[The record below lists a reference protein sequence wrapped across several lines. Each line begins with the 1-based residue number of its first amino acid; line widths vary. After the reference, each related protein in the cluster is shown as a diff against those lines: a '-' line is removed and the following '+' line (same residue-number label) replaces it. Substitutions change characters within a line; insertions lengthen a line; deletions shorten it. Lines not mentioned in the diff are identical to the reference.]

1 MNKMFN
7 ENECKCCHK
16 VFASHSNLKKHE
28 RRNQCGGEL
37 EPTSC
42 TFCGVNYKILSKHVC
57 KKKMTAIEN
66 MKEELDEK
74 ENQIRLLNTK
84 TLLLEQELSIFK
96 KMFEEKDSVVTK
108 LALQPK
114 MSTNTN
120 TTNTTTTTMYNNL
133 SVFDVEEITRRLEEK
148 METVEYSDLLEGQ
161 KSLAKIVGPCLKN
174 EDGKS
179 MYICSDPSRFVFCT
193 KNSSGEILRDQ
204 GGTKILNLTNGI
216 VVPKAKDKLYSE
228 LRIIYAKPNMKV
240 LKQELI
246 ELEEKIKSREGT
258 LKGMNERQKDY
269 GEFVRYLKV
278 LKEDYEERMREY
290 INYEREGY
298 KEEDDYCDEETNI
311 TESVVD
317 IDDVVKNSKGFL
329 KCLIQV

>member
-1 MNKMFN
+1 MEKEINKC
-7 ENECKCCHK
+7 ERCHK
-16 VFASHSNLKKHE
+16 VFSTKGNLNSHKRTNTKCLKLYGDMLAIE
-28 RRNQCGGEL
+28 SG
-37 EPTSC
+37 
-42 TFCGVNYKILSKHVC
+42 SKVC
-57 KKKMTAIEN
+57 KYCDKRFTKINIHKCKNEWKYKN
-66 MKEELDEK
+66 DELQVILQKLKEELEILKNEK
-74 ENQIRLLNTK
+74 ENFERMKNEEVK
-84 TLLLEQELSIFK
+84 LLEQEVSIFK

-120 TTNTTTTTMYNNL
+120 TNTNTTNTTTTMYNNL

-204 GGTKILNLTNGI
+204 GGAKILNLTNGI

-228 LRIIYAKPNMKV
+228 QCPITRICF
-240 LKQELI
+240 LI
-246 ELEEKIKSREGT
+246 S
-258 LKGMNERQKDY
+258 
-269 GEFVRYLKV
+269 
-278 LKEDYEERMREY
+278 
-290 INYEREGY
+290 
-298 KEEDDYCDEETNI
+298 
-311 TESVVD
+311 
-317 IDDVVKNSKGFL
+317 
-329 KCLIQV
+329 